1 MAEWLAIPG
10 FLICIGTALVLA
22 LYPGRKQLSN
32 HRRQVAGAMILSP
45 GVSKKCSR
53 STIRVNGEEWSVR

>member
-22 LYPGRKQLSN
+22 LYPGRKSN
-32 HRRQVAGAMILSP
+32 
-45 GVSKKCSR
+45 
-53 STIRVNGEEWSVR
+53 